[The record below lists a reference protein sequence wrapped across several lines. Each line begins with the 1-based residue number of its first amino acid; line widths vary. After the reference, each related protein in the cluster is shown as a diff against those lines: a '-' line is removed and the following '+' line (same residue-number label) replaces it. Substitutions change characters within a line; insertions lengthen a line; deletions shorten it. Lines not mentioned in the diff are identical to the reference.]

1 MSSETQADCETLISP
16 GAAELT
22 SRSHPG
28 IEPIALDT
36 RFEMLVY
43 NLTDRAIADQLRQ
56 IRTSTKS
63 ELCDVSHRPT
73 MELEANVRLS
83 PSWCVKSRNAAEI
96 ILMDNQE
103 QSDVPFA

>member
-1 MSSETQADCETLISP
+1 MSNETQADCETLISP

-22 SRSHPG
+22 LRPHPG
-28 IEPIALDT
+28 IEPIAVDT

-43 NLTDRAIADQLRQ
+43 NLTDRAIADQLRR

-73 MELEANVRLS
+73 MGLEANVRLS
-83 PSWCVKSRNAAEI
+83 PSWFVRSRNAAEI